1 MTKKSFS
8 LIVGITL
15 IVGVLG
21 YMPGIPSFRDG
32 HDGIANLCMAIF
44 LAIYMIKNRWLSLF
58 ILWSVFSVL
67 YIRYAGLIHGK
78 EPEVSNWIFSVV
90 RHIQQLSFMIA
101 FYEIFK
107 EKLNVRNVSTI
118 FNIIGV
124 IAILQSVMITLQWSG
139 IWISIL
145 PFGNFPIDKTM
156 FAGKYYSIIFTE
168 PFRYG
173 VVGFFDN
180 PNLSGSCLAL
190 CFPVF
195 LRRSWCWF
203 IPLILA
209 GLGMSISLGAIIP
222 VIIISMIWIIMFN
235 RSLAYILIPACLLF
249 AIGFMYVTG
258 DLRNWL
264 GVLKFSGRM
273 DIWQVYFTKIIKTS
287 PVFGYGLSMGEQLYH
302 NLLDAGVGKI
312 IGYNYAT
319 VYLHPHNEYIAIA
332 SEVGLVGLGLVL
344 AFFADVIRKAVTMVK
359 ENYLIVLSLFG
370 VIIGLLNCGV
380 HFMLHTT
387 PVLIFVCYIAIIEKC
402 YQEKRSDVC
411 LGIK

>member
-1 MTKKSFS
+1 MFKKSFS

-32 HDGIANLCMAIF
+32 HDCVANLCMAVF

-67 YIRYAGLIHGK
+67 YIRYAGLIHGQ
-78 EPEVSNWIFSVV
+78 EPAVSDWIFSVV
-90 RHIQQLSFMIA
+90 KHIQQLSFMIA
-101 FYEIFK
+101 FYEILK
-107 EKLNVRNVSTI
+107 SKITKDNVSTI
-118 FNIIGV
+118 LNVIGV
-124 IAILQSVMITLQWSG
+124 LAILQSVMIALQWSG

-145 PFGNFPIDKTM
+145 PFGSYPIDKTL

-168 PFRYG
+168 PFKYG
-173 VVGFFDN
+173 VTGFFDN

-195 LRRSWCWF
+195 LRRGWWWF

-209 GLGMSISLGAIIP
+209 GLGMSISLGAVIP
-222 VIIISMIWIIMFN
+222 VVIVSIIWIILFN

-249 AIGFMYVTG
+249 VAAFMYVTG
-258 DLRNWL
+258 DLRHIL

-273 DIWQVYFTKIIKTS
+273 EIWQVYFTKIIKTS
-287 PVFGYGLSMGEQLYH
+287 PIFGYGLSMGEQLYQ
-302 NLLDAGVGKI
+302 NVFNAGVGNVIDKAGKV
-312 IGYNYAT
+312 IGGTA
-319 VYLHPHNEYIAIA
+319 YLHPHNEYIAIA
-332 SEVGLVGLGLVL
+332 SEVGLVGLGLAL
-344 AFFADVIRKAVTMVK
+344 AFFTDVIRKAITMFK

-370 VIIGLLNCGV
+370 VIIGLINCGV

-402 YQEKRSDVC
+402 YQEKRRM
-411 LGIK
+411 